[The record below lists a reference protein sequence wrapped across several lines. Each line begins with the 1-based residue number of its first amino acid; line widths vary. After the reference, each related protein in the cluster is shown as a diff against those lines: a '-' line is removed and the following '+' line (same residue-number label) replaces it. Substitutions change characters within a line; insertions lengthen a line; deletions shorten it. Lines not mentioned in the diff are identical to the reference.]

1 MNVDLP
7 RDVEEFIEELLASG
21 EERCA
26 AKAIVESLRRRKQ
39 ERDLWLAIEEGLRD
53 ADSGEFFDGPS
64 AMRELRRR
72 IAERNERESA

>member
-7 RDVEEFIEELLASG
+7 QDVEEFIEELLASG
-21 EERCA
+21 EERSA
-26 AKAIVESLRRRKQ
+26 AEAIVESLRRRKR
-39 ERDLWLAIEEGLRD
+39 ERDLRLAVEGGLRD
-53 ADSGEFFDGPS
+53 AESGDVFEGPS